1 MCANLIRLRACR
13 FYLLHP
19 RHLGRQGMALRHRT
33 QGLQLRDSSLVPQ
46 APSPLLPL
54 GIVHASRLDQQADAH
69 EVGALE
75 ILGHSGETHRAALDA
90 PLSRRPAPDRLSA
103 CNGAS

>member
-1 MCANLIRLRACR
+1 MCANLIRPRACR

-33 QGLQLRDSSLVPQ
+33 QGLQLRDSSLAPQ

-54 GIVHASRLDQQADAH
+54 GIVHASRLDQHA
-69 EVGALE
+69 GR
-75 ILGHSGETHRAALDA
+75 RA
-90 PLSRRPAPDRLSA
+90 
-103 CNGAS
+103 